1 MRLNKHSF
9 PSTESMPFFYD
20 KNYNSYDKRI
30 NSFYLNMFL
39 DDFCSNFYIN
49 LCDNPYSSRDFFTFN
64 GNIDKFN
71 DIFCYDFLTHKFNKL
86 LSNIAK
92 NMILYGK
99 AYVAKEIVYDNN
111 QNINQINYRCI
122 NCKKI
127 RNRHKHLVYKFVN
140 SLNNKK
146 EQGIID
152 KNICLFF
159 DIKKAKLDEKRIINK
174 IIKLDKYHNT
184 TNLFKYNCFDF
195 NHFKNK
201 EEAKQLLLTKKIY
214 WSCRNSGNY
223 YLSEPYLLYRQI
235 YFYIMQEKLL
245 GYLVSVFNADLR
257 FLKLKGTITY
267 NSKVRNYGK
276 LLDDLYSGKKNCQ
289 EVCDI
294 IFKHI

>member
-111 QNINQINYRCI
+111 QNIKQINYRCI

-127 RNRHKHLVYKFVN
+127 RIRHKYLVYKFVN
-140 SLNNKK
+140 SLNDKK
-146 EQGIID
+146 EHGKISK
-152 KNICLFF
+152 KNCLVF
-159 DIKKAKLDEKRIINK
+159 DIKKVKLDEKEIIKK
-174 IIKLDKYHNT
+174 IKKLDKYHNT
-184 TNLFKYNCFDF
+184 TNFFSNKFFNF
-195 NHFKNK
+195 NHYKK
-201 EEAKQLLLTKKIY
+201 TEERKQLSLTKNIY
-214 WSCRNSGNY
+214 WSCRNSDNY
-223 YLSEPYLLYRQI
+223 FLSEPYLLYRQI
-235 YFYIMQEKLL
+235 HFYIMQEKLL
-245 GYLVSVFNADLR
+245 NYIISVFNEDLP
-257 FLKLKGTITY
+257 FFKLNGTITY
-267 NSKVRNYGK
+267 NSKVRNYEN
-276 LLDDLYSGKKNCQ
+276 LLDELNNGEKNCQ
-289 EVCDI
+289 NVCDI

>member
-1 MRLNKHSF
+1 MRLNKHSY

-111 QNINQINYRCI
+111 QNIKQINYRCI

-127 RNRHKHLVYKFVN
+127 RIRHKYLVYKFVN
-140 SLNNKK
+140 SLNYKK
-146 EQGIID
+146 EHG
-152 KNICLFF
+152 
-159 DIKKAKLDEKRIINK
+159 K
-174 IIKLDKYHNT
+174 IS
-184 TNLFKYNCFDF
+184 
-195 NHFKNK
+195 
-201 EEAKQLLLTKKIY
+201 KKIV
-214 WSCRNSGNY
+214 W
-223 YLSEPYLLYRQI
+223 
-235 YFYIMQEKLL
+235 
-245 GYLVSVFNADLR
+245 
-257 FLKLKGTITY
+257 FLT
-267 NSKVRNYGK
+267 
-276 LLDDLYSGKKNCQ
+276 
-289 EVCDI
+289 
-294 IFKHI
+294 